1 MLSELFYIIENILV
15 REICLILIILK
26 RNTYVLLL

>member
-1 MLSELFYIIENILV
+1 MLSELFYIIKNILV